1 MNNPIQSVKDLI
13 NSRTQTQWR
22 DLFREQYQRLRSFLR
37 QNGEVAALAGFLFG
51 IALVFFFKL
60 FVVVGCLI
68 ALTYLLLTVFAP
80 E

>member
-37 QNGEVAALAGFLFG
+37 QNGEVAALTGFLFG